1 MDLAAGFG
9 LLSFYHAAAA
19 MVHSLVITDA
29 DVEMITDVA
38 VGFGL
43 FLFCHAA
50 VVMDQDLEIMDVA
63 AANLA

>member
-19 MVHSLVITDA
+19 MVHSWVITDA

-50 VVMDQDLEIMDVA
+50 VVTDQDLEIMDVA

>member
-9 LLSFYHAAAA
+9 LLSFYHAAAVT
-19 MVHSLVITDA
+19 VHSLAITDA

-38 VGFGL
+38 AGFGL
-43 FLFCHAA
+43 FFFYHAA
-50 VVMDQDLEIMDVA
+50 VVTDQDSEIMDVA

>member
-9 LLSFYHAAAA
+9 SSSFCHAAAVT
-19 MVHSLVITDA
+19 VHSLVTMDA

-50 VVMDQDLEIMDVA
+50 VVTDQDSEIMDVA